1 MKKIAKRVITAVL
14 AMAMVIGMMAMTAFA
29 ADDTYSVVGSINGE
43 DGWNKDTDLVKQADG
58 TYSVDITDVKAGS
71 YEFKIRT
78 NHAWD
83 NGEYNL
89 EGDASS
95 GGANAKVDVAKDGS
109 TVTITFDGT
118 KAAVTVKDASATT
131 PAAPA
136 DKTPAAGDS
145 SVMVYIVAA
154 VAALSAVVAV
164 VAKRRSVE
172 A

>member
-29 ADDTYSVVGSINGE
+29 ADDTYSVIGSIV
-43 DGWNKDTDLVKQADG
+43 DADWSKDVDMTKQADG
-58 TYSVDITDVKAGS
+58 TYSVDLKDIKKGS
-71 YEFKIRT
+71 YELKVRV

-83 NGEYNL
+83 TSYNTEGVAVGEN
-89 EGDASS
+89 S
-95 GGANAKVDVAKDGS
+95 NVKVDVAKDGS
-109 TVTITFDGT
+109 TVTVTFDGE
-118 KAAVTVKDASATT
+118 KVAVAVKDASAAA

>member
-29 ADDTYSVVGSINGE
+29 ADDTYSVIGSINGNW
-43 DGWNKDTDLVKQADG
+43 DKDTDLVKQADG
-58 TYSVDITDVKAGS
+58 TYSVDLTDVKAGS

-118 KAAVTVKDASATT
+118 KAAVTVKEASV
-131 PAAPA
+131 AAPA

>member
-58 TYSVDITDVKAGS
+58 TYSVDLKDIKKGS
-71 YEFKIRT
+71 YELKVRV

-83 NGEYNL
+83 TSYNTEGVAVGEN
-89 EGDASS
+89 S
-95 GGANAKVDVAKDGS
+95 NVKVDVAKDGS
-109 TVTITFDGT
+109 TVTVTFDGE
-118 KAAVTVKDASATT
+118 KVAVAVKDASAAA

>member
-58 TYSVDITDVKAGS
+58 TYSVDIKDVKAGS
-71 YEFKIRT
+71 YELKVRV

-83 NGEYNL
+83 TSYNTEGVAVGEN
-89 EGDASS
+89 S
-95 GGANAKVDVAKDGS
+95 NVKVDVAKDGS
-109 TVTITFDGT
+109 TVTVTFDGE
-118 KAAVTVKDASATT
+118 KVAVAVKDASAAT

-136 DKTPAAGDS
+136 TPAAGDS

>member
-29 ADDTYSVVGSINGE
+29 ADDTYSVIGTINGN
-43 DGWNKDTDLVKQADG
+43 WDTDTELVKQADG
-58 TYSVDITDVKAGS
+58 TYSVDIKDVKAGS
-71 YEFKIRT
+71 YEFKVRV
-78 NHAWD
+78 NKAWD
-83 NGEYNL
+83 TSYNTEGAAVGEN
-89 EGDASS
+89 S
-95 GGANAKVDVAKDGS
+95 NVKVDVAKDGS
-109 TVTITFDGT
+109 TVTVTFDGE
-118 KAAVTVKDASATT
+118 KVAYAVKDASAAA

-136 DKTPAAGDS
+136 APAAGDS

>member
-29 ADDTYSVVGSINGE
+29 ADDTYSVIGSINGNW
-43 DGWNKDTDLVKQADG
+43 DKDTDLVKQADG
-58 TYSVDITDVKAGS
+58 TYSVDLTDVKAGS

-118 KAAVTVKDASATT
+118 KAAVTVKEASA
-131 PAAPA
+131 AAPA

-154 VAALSAVVAV
+154 VVALSAVVAV

>member
-29 ADDTYSVVGSINGE
+29 ADDTYSVIGSINGNW
-43 DGWNKDTDLVKQADG
+43 DKDTDLVKQADG
-58 TYSVDITDVKAGS
+58 TYSVDLTDVKAGS

-118 KAAVTVKDASATT
+118 KAAVTVKEASAV
-131 PAAPA
+131 APA

>member
-1 MKKIAKRVITAVL
+1 MLKRKIAVL
-14 AMAMVIGMMAMTAFA
+14 LAAATVCTGTTVWQTGMTAFA
-29 ADDTYSVVGSINGE
+29 ADDTYSVIGSINGNW
-43 DGWNKDTDLVKQADG
+43 DKDTDLVKQADG
-58 TYSVDITDVKAGS
+58 TYSVDLTDVKAGS

-118 KAAVTVKDASATT
+118 KAAVTVKEASA
-131 PAAPA
+131 AAPA

>member
-29 ADDTYSVVGSINGE
+29 ADDTYSVIGSINGNW
-43 DGWNKDTDLVKQADG
+43 DKDTDLVKQADG
-58 TYSVDITDVKAGS
+58 TYSVDLTDVKAGS

-118 KAAVTVKDASATT
+118 KAAVTVKDGSA
-131 PAAPA
+131 AAPA

>member
-29 ADDTYSVVGSINGE
+29 ADDTYSVIGSINGNW
-43 DGWNKDTDLVKQADG
+43 DKDTDLVKQADG
-58 TYSVDITDVKAGS
+58 TYSVDLTDVKAGS

-118 KAAVTVKDASATT
+118 KASVTVKDASA
-131 PAAPA
+131 AAPA

>member
-1 MKKIAKRVITAVL
+1 M
-14 AMAMVIGMMAMTAFA
+14 
-29 ADDTYSVVGSINGE
+29 
-43 DGWNKDTDLVKQADG
+43 VKQADG

-71 YEFKIRT
+71 YEFKVRT

-118 KAAVTVKDASATT
+118 KAAVTVKDASAAA

>member
-1 MKKIAKRVITAVL
+1 MANITLKV
-14 AMAMVIGMMAMTAFA
+14 M
-29 ADDTYSVVGSINGE
+29 
-43 DGWNKDTDLVKQADG
+43 
-58 TYSVDITDVKAGS
+58 
-71 YEFKIRT
+71 
-78 NHAWD
+78 
-83 NGEYNL
+83 
-89 EGDASS
+89 ASS

-109 TVTITFDGT
+109 TVTVTFDGT
-118 KAAVTVKDASATT
+118 KAAVTVKEASAAT

-136 DKTPAAGDS
+136 TPAAGDS

>member
-29 ADDTYSVVGSINGE
+29 ADDTYSVIGSIV
-43 DGWNKDTDLVKQADG
+43 DADWSKDVDMTKQADG
-58 TYSVDITDVKAGS
+58 TYSVDLKDIKKGS
-71 YEFKIRT
+71 YELKVRV

-83 NGEYNL
+83 TSYNTEGVAVGEN
-89 EGDASS
+89 S
-95 GGANAKVDVAKDGS
+95 NVKVDVAKDGS
-109 TVTITFDGT
+109 TVTVTFDGE
-118 KAAVTVKDASATT
+118 KVAVAVKDASATT